1 MPPRTSVRG
10 RGIQLMRARHE
21 VKAGSEV
28 RFIAGRVAKEGK
40 HERVSA
46 DLVAADRKSVV

>member
-1 MPPRTSVRG
+1 
-10 RGIQLMRARHE
+10 MRARHE

-46 DLVAADRKSVV
+46 DLVAAPEAPLLLSRG